1 MTAQWQEP
9 AQPITITFD
18 ANGGEG
24 EMEAA
29 TPDENGAYTLPENDF
44 TAPEG
49 AEFIGW
55 LIRTE
60 APEQAEAEAED
71 ETEAEAESASAL
83 NPGDVIVVSAD
94 TTVIAQWQEA
104 EADLEE
110 ISVTVTLKVVNGAW
124 SDGTREDKTIIL
136 TGKAGDELRLNFE
149 DLTEMSEPDEGYTL
163 GDWDPQLP
171 FYWAEEDFTYGDPIT
186 EDTTYTY
193 TYAPRE
199 EVDGT
204 EEEAEEVSVTVT
216 LKVVNGAWGDGT
228 REDKTIVLTGSEG
241 DELRLMFEDIP
252 QITAPD
258 EGYKMG
264 EWDPEL
270 SFYWAADDFT
280 YGEPITE
287 DTTYIY
293 TYAPIEEADTG
304 APMDE
309 QPTEEQPVEEEP
321 TEEQPTEEQP
331 TEEQP
336 TEEQPT
342 EEQPTEEQPVEEQP
356 VEEEPTEEEPTE
368 EQPIEEQPIEEQPT
382 EEQPVEEQPVEEQPI
397 EEQPIE
403 EQPIEEQPIEEQPI
417 EEQPAEGSIEG
428 GEDGLSVEYGDG
440 ACRRSSQP
448 RSSPRRNAYE
458 SVVEYGDEPVEEQPT
473 EEQPAEEALI
483 AESVEE
489 PAEQPVEE
497 PAEQPAEPA
506 VEAPA
511 DAEMCTITFDGGGAD
526 GEMAAVQ
533 AAKGSAYTLPECE
546 YYIDGCVF
554 DAWLVSGAD
563 GADAAAYKAGDTVTV
578 DGDMTAMASWLFDEG
593 GESVEAG
600 SEEVEYGDDGSAEE
614 PAGDEGTG
622 LDIETEEVVAEE
634 NVEIGEEPSETG
646 SVFNGAGIAAII
658 AAAALVLGGAGI
670 AISKKKKKK

>member
-1 MTAQWQEP
+1 M
-9 AQPITITFD
+9 
-18 ANGGEG
+18 
-24 EMEAA
+24 
-29 TPDENGAYTLPENDF
+29 
-44 TAPEG
+44 
-49 AEFIGW
+49 
-55 LIRTE
+55 
-60 APEQAEAEAED
+60 
-71 ETEAEAESASAL
+71 
-83 NPGDVIVVSAD
+83 
-94 TTVIAQWQEA
+94 
-104 EADLEE
+104 
-110 ISVTVTLKVVNGAW
+110 
-124 SDGTREDKTIIL
+124 
-136 TGKAGDELRLNFE
+136 
-149 DLTEMSEPDEGYTL
+149 

-309 QPTEEQPVEEEP
+309 QPIEEQPVEEEP

-331 TEEQP
+331 
-336 TEEQPT
+336 
-342 EEQPTEEQPVEEQP
+342 V
-356 VEEEPTEEEPTE
+356 
-368 EQPIEEQPIEEQPT
+368 
-382 EEQPVEEQPVEEQPI
+382 
-397 EEQPIE
+397 
-403 EQPIEEQPIEEQPI
+403 EEQPI

-428 GEDGLSVEYGDG
+428 GEDGLSVEYGD
-440 ACRRSSQP
+440 
-448 RSSPRRNAYE
+448 
-458 SVVEYGDEPVEEQPT
+458 EPVEEQPT
-473 EEQPAEEALI
+473 EEQPAEGSIEGGEDGLSVEYGDEPAEEQAVEAQPAEEALI

-497 PAEQPAEPA
+497 PAEQPVEEPAEQPAEPA

-511 DAEMCTITFDGGGAD
+511 DVRMCTITFDGGGAD

-533 AAKGSAYTLPECE
+533 TAAGEYTLPECE
-546 YYIDGCVF
+546 YYLDGCAF
-554 DAWLVSGAD
+554 DVWLVSGAD
-563 GADAAAYKAGDTVTV
+563 GADPVVYRAGETITVESNL
-578 DGDMTAMASWLFDEG
+578 TAMASWLFDEG
-593 GESVEAG
+593 GETIEG
-600 SEEVEYGDDGSAEE
+600 GDEVEYGDDGSAEE

-670 AISKKKKKK
+670 AISKKKKK